1 MKVCLAIDLNAVV
14 ISEVLKEEMRPCSAG
29 RLAQDEAFD
38 GKSPEE
44 PRRRRNRDALAA
56 RLGPGERVSE
66 QRGQIF
72 ARGRR
77 KDRLNEEADLAL
89 VVGQAG
95 HAPTQKSARIDPDV
109 ARLVEVPA
117 EEAVLD
123 ATAEREDR
131 ACERGLLGSRH
142 NAAVEQL
149 MRGMSV
155 AAERTVGQD
164 ERGLLLLDD

>member
-1 MKVCLAIDLNAVV
+1 M
-14 ISEVLKEEMRPCSAG
+14 SEVLKEEMRPSSSG

-44 PRRRRNRDALAA
+44 PRHRRDRHALAA

-72 ARGRR
+72 AHGAR
-77 KDRLNEEADLAL
+77 KGGLNEEADLAL

-95 HAPTQKSARIDPDV
+95 DAPAQKSTRIDPDV

-131 ACERGLLGSRH
+131 ACERGLLGSH
-142 NAAVEQL
+142 HDAAVEEP

-155 AAERTVGQD
+155 AARAD
-164 ERGLLLLDD
+164 RGSG